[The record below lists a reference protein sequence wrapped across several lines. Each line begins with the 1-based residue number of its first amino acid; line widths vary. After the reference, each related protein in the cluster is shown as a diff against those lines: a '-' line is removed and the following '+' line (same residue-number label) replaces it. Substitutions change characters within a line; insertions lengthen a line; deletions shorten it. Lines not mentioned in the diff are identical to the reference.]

1 MKEPGN
7 EYGALATCSKCVS
20 YLKCSF
26 WLTYDLSRASPECS
40 EWTVWTWYVKY
51 ASHGFP
57 WRPWPSLSLCSHGSQ
72 HLGASYHFF
81 LPIFLCDLCFTC
93 LRQFISANLSF
104 LEHHN
109 RNPAD
114 WAPHCETVPMWPT
127 VSPITHSWETTEQ
140 FLHDLVFSRTW
151 GRPSCP
157 NLQRTDRLRV
167 GFFLVTH

>member
-7 EYGALATCSKCVS
+7 EYGALATCSKRVS

-57 WRPWPSLSLCSHGSQ
+57 WRSWPSLSLCSHGSQ
-72 HLGASYHFF
+72 HLGAPYHFF
-81 LPIFLCDLCFTC
+81 LPIFLCDLCFSC
-93 LRQFISANLSF
+93 QRQFISAYLSF
-104 LEHHN
+104 LEHRN

-127 VSPITHSWETTEQ
+127 VSHVRPKYPLFGDDRAVLPWFS
-140 FLHDLVFSRTW
+140 FLKDLRQTQL
-151 GRPSCP
+151 P
-157 NLQRTDRLRV
+157 
-167 GFFLVTH
+167 